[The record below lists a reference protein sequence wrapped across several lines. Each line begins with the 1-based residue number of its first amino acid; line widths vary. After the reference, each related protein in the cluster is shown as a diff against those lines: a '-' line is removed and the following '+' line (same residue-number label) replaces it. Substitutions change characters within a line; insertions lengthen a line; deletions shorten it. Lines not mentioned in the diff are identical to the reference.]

1 MTILTYSVSMSLNG
15 TLVTLDMKSLS
26 KEELVARLR
35 AIAADET
42 PREEHYGAMCYSQ
55 MAPPTKKAKC
65 DLCKQEFTYSG
76 WNEGERIKSVV
87 REMAKLGY
95 DVKVETVC
103 RSCAESLKA
112 ELHPNEP
119 DYWTAYKEGKKYH
132 VSVCDINFLF
142 SFRTSPD
149 VEYHRAIAN
158 NEDYYVSLLSLLKN
172 SPMYFDS
179 YDRNYYIADEK
190 DVLQFMTGIDFN
202 E

>member
-1 MTILTYSVSMSLNG
+1 MNP
-15 TLVTLDMKSLS
+15 LS

-42 PREEHYGAMCYSQ
+42 PREEHFGAMCYSQ
-55 MAPPTKKAKC
+55 MAPPRKKATC
-65 DLCKQEFTYSG
+65 DLCKKEFTYSG
-76 WNEGERIKSVV
+76 WDEGKRIKSVV
-87 REMAKLGY
+87 REMKKLGY

-103 RSCAESLKA
+103 RSCAEALKT
-112 ELHPNEP
+112 ELHPKEP
-119 DYWTAYKEGKKYH
+119 DYWTAYNEGKKYH
-132 VSVCDINFLF
+132 VSVREINFLF

-158 NEDYYVSLLSLLKN
+158 NEDYYASLLSLLKN